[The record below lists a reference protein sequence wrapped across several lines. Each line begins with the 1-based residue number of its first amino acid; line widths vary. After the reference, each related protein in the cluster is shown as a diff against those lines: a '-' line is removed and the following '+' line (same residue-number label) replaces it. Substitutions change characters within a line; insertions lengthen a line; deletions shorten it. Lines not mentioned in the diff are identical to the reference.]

1 MADSHLGFSNYGRVD
16 KYGRNLVEE
25 MIYDNFAQAVD
36 RIIELKP
43 DAMVHAGDVFH
54 HVRPRIRPLY
64 VFKQGLEKLQEA
76 GIPVV
81 IISGNHD
88 APKSYSAI
96 SPFYI
101 YEGMKDVNIAHRYQY
116 ERFDL
121 GDCAIQC
128 IPFCLDPGD
137 YLKEFGKIE
146 RSGNDV
152 LVMHGLV
159 EALKNRK
166 MRTVGEHEL
175 KDSLLK
181 TDFDYIALGH
191 YHGQTQIS
199 ENAWYS
205 GSIEYFNFGEAR
217 DEKGILLVDLESGEA
232 KPVCVRPKYMIDSP
246 SIDCSG
252 MSSAELTEEL
262 LSLCDPVVIHDQI
275 VRINLMNVS
284 RSAYKN
290 LNHARLSKL
299 GSTALYLKIKIE
311 YTDDKE
317 RSDVPVDS
325 LRLREEFVNFLKG
338 ETSRDGISKS
348 IKDDVIAYGSDLL
361 QKAVTAHN
369 TEALDASK

>member
-1 MADSHLGFSNYGRVD
+1 
-16 KYGRNLVEE
+16 
-25 MIYDNFAQAVD
+25 
-36 RIIELKP
+36 
-43 DAMVHAGDVFH
+43 
-54 HVRPRIRPLY
+54 
-64 VFKQGLEKLQEA
+64 
-76 GIPVV
+76 
-81 IISGNHD
+81 
-88 APKSYSAI
+88 
-96 SPFYI
+96 
-101 YEGMKDVNIAHRYQY
+101 
-116 ERFDL
+116 
-121 GDCAIQC
+121 
-128 IPFCLDPGD
+128 LDPGD

-217 DEKGILLVDLESGEA
+217 DEKGILLVDLENGEA
-232 KPVCVRPKYMIDSP
+232 KSVCVRPKYMIDSP

-262 LSLCDPVVIHDQI
+262 ISLCDPVVIHDQI

-290 LNHARLSKL
+290 LNHTRLSKI